1 MRNDAPPH
9 AFMTTR
15 TGDVRMIERGRST
28 KGRVARALSGA
39 EAIEIKV
46 TVPQHQIRPALKRFG
61 LTVDNDEQ
69 RYIYFF
75 DTPSLDLMKAGVIVR
90 ARRVVGDAHDST
102 VKFRPVVPEKVSRKW
117 TKYRD
122 FKIEADAS
130 EKGLAKSASFS
141 MPVAS
146 GLIKRVATGKRS
158 IQKLFTPEQQA
169 FLKEMTGRD
178 IDFSKLAVLG
188 PITAYRWRFETPACP
203 WPISAELWRR
213 EDGALLVEA
222 SIKSPAVQAA
232 AAVGG
237 FMAFLAEVGA
247 ERDNDQQT
255 KTRWALEYYAAKL
268 DGGGTR
274 KTRAKRAAGS
284 AAKTVAPAVGK
295 PRKAGR
301 GAGSGGRG
309 R

>member
-1 MRNDAPPH
+1 MHNGVWPH
-9 AFMTTR
+9 ASMTTR
-15 TGDVRMIERGRST
+15 KRGVRMIERGRST
-28 KGRVARALSGA
+28 KGRVARALTGA
-39 EAIEIKV
+39 DAIEIKV
-46 TVPQHQIRPALKRFG
+46 TVPQHQVRPALKRFG

-90 ARRVVGDAHDST
+90 ARRVVGDAHDAT

-117 TKYRD
+117 AKYRD

-146 GLIKRVATGKRS
+146 GLIKRVAAGKRS
-158 IQKLFTPEQQA
+158 IRKLFTPEQQA
-169 FLKEMTGRD
+169 FLQEMTGRAV
-178 IDFSKLAVLG
+178 DFSKLAVLG
-188 PITAYRWRFETPACP
+188 PITAHRWRIETPACP

-247 ERDNDQQT
+247 ERDNDEQT

-274 KTRAKRAAGS
+274 KTRAKRAAKS
-284 AAKTVAPAVGK
+284 AAPAPRK

-301 GAGSGGRG
+301 DAGSGGRG